1 MADAIEARV
10 TATRACRSA
19 SRDARHTTLK
29 LFWQKPGGYKTVF
42 SFVSAIL
49 EGVSTTKWCLQCL
62 DERSPA
68 ARKSVESQAGAA
80 ASPPLQPAPTDK
92 RPAENNPLD
101 FLLEVSL
108 EPDASADVAA
118 SNSSDAGVFRSVEAA
133 GRVFE
138 RSPCFSW
145 LLIKAVEAE
154 RSSSSDYDSCPQ
166 AAAAME
172 LLLGDVVGEGSFAQ
186 VKQGVRKHTGEKVA
200 VKILKD
206 EFDEPLDFLREV
218 SICSSLVHPNIVRLV
233 DVLVKP
239 KRTLVFA
246 WAGPTLYEAC
256 RKHVVSKANWT
267 AVALQL
273 LAGTAYFHAKFLA
286 HTDLKPKN
294 MCWENGRLTIV
305 DFGQAIVTIP
315 GFRAYYE
322 TKQIEKT
329 GLPYGTLNY
338 RSPEVLCGD
347 AAWERPMDI
356 WAAGLVIAE
365 VWSSQNKRPFLA
377 VNSAVDALMSI
388 FCKFGSPEMAD
399 LPYFQQLPRFS
410 KQFPVVKPK
419 PLDEVFE
426 EPVPDDCAVFFRG
439 LLCLSPSQRWTS
451 SFAMKHLAGLI
462 AAAAGMRP
470 GVSLAPLV
478 AVAASAPL
486 PAALAAAAAHMQ
498 PGVSSAPFAASLASG
513 SSGLPAVV
521 ASPSLPAA
529 VATSVSALQPMR
541 LVCEGQ
547 TSTFQGSRGPFAIKE
562 GYLAADVLQWL
573 ENGLSDEGWS
583 WDKKQPR
590 DRWVEFGNKLE
601 ICGHVASLAKRPGLS
616 LNGKDADQPLA
627 PHVVAFALAFKKVN
641 VFSLSALDSR
651 VRHCVLELKKQKV
664 HVGENGEQLLAVAAY
679 TWAWD
684 LAALQVMK
692 SGDREDPIHFD
703 GGASFFHAGIT
714 IRGKRTLFCRH
725 GGPASKKKKGR
736 RTDQPS
742 TVAETSKGSPVR
754 EPEMQVLADAGHVYI
769 GCLCGPEHYV
779 QHHPVA
785 EHDLYPSR
793 LGPVEITVLLRSR
806 VFRQAR
812 GSTQAQGPVPLLLWQ
827 ALAPVVSEV
836 LKEQLWM
843 LPDLAACQAELAKLK
858 G

>member
-10 TATRACRSA
+10 SATRACSSA
-19 SRDARHTTLK
+19 SRDARHSTLK

-49 EGVSTTKWCLQCL
+49 EGVSTTKWCLECL
-62 DERSPA
+62 DKRSPA
-68 ARKSVESQAGAA
+68 ARKSIESQAGAA
-80 ASPPLQPAPTDK
+80 ASPPLQPASTDE
-92 RPAENNPLD
+92 RPAEKDPLD
-101 FLLEVSL
+101 TGVAEQVSL

-118 SNSSDAGVFRSVEAA
+118 RSSSDAGVFRSVEAA
-133 GRVFE
+133 GTVFE

-154 RSSSSDYDSCPQ
+154 RSSASDYDSCPQ

-172 LLLGDVVGEGSFAQ
+172 LFLGDVVGEGSFAQ
-186 VKQGVRKHTGEKVA
+186 VKQCVRKHTGEKVA

-239 KRTLVFA
+239 KRALVFA

-256 RKHVVSKANWT
+256 RKRVVSKANWT

-273 LAGTAYFHAKFLA
+273 LAGTAYFHSKFLA

-294 MCWENGRLTIV
+294 MCWESGRLTIV

-315 GFRAYYE
+315 GFRACYE

-388 FCKFGSPEMAD
+388 FCKFGSPETAD
-399 LPYFQQLPRFS
+399 LPYFQQLPLFS
-410 KQFPVVKPK
+410 KQFPVVKQK

-426 EPVPDDCAVFFRG
+426 EPVPEDCAVFFRG
-439 LLCLSPSQRWTS
+439 LLCLSPRQRWTS
-451 SFAMKHLAGLI
+451 SFAMKHLGGLI
-462 AAAAGMRP
+462 SAAPGMRP
-470 GVSLAPLV
+470 DVSLAPLV

-498 PGVSSAPFAASLASG
+498 PGVSPAPFAASLASG
-513 SSGLPAVV
+513 SSGLPAAV

-529 VATSVSALQPMR
+529 LATSVSALQPLR

-547 TSTFQGSRGPFAIKE
+547 TSTFQGVRGPFAVKE

-616 LNGKDADQPLA
+616 LNGKDAHQPLA
-627 PHVVAFALAFKKVN
+627 PHVVAFAIAFKKAN
-641 VFSLSALDSR
+641 VFGLSALDSR
-651 VRHCVLELKKQKV
+651 IRHCILELKKQKV
-664 HVGENGEQLLAVAAY
+664 HVGENGDQLLAVAAY
-679 TWAWD
+679 SWAWD
-684 LAALQVMK
+684 LGALQVMK
-692 SGDREDPIHFD
+692 SGDREDPVHFD
-703 GGASFFHAGIT
+703 GGASFLHAGIT

-725 GGPASKKKKGR
+725 EGPASKKKKG

-742 TVAETSKGSPVR
+742 TVAETSKGSVVR
-754 EPEMQVLADAGHVYI
+754 QPEMQVLAEAGHVYI

-812 GSTQAQGPVPLLLWQ
+812 GSTQAQGPVPLVLWQ
-827 ALAPVVSEV
+827 TLAPVVSEV
-836 LKEQLWM
+836 LTEQCWM
-843 LPDLAACQAELAKLK
+843 LPGLAACKAELANL
-858 G
+858 